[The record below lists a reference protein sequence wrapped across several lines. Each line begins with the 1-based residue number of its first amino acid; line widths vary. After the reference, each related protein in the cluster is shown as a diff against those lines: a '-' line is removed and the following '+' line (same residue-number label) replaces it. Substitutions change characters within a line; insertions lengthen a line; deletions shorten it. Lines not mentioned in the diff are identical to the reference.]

1 MEQTEKWF
9 DQIALPALLRH
20 ARTTYG
26 AAMRKAL
33 DAQGYDDIP
42 GNGLYIIGGL
52 ALGAQAV
59 PIGQLAREMRVTKQG
74 MGQLIDTLVMRGYL
88 ARTPDAADRRQL
100 MVTLTARGQAAAE
113 VQAAARAAVDQALA
127 AKVGDEDIARTR
139 RTLAALIEIHRAET
153 ETADA

>member
-88 ARTPDAADRRQL
+88 TRTPDAADRRQL

-113 VQAAARAAVDQALA
+113 VQTAARAAVDQALA

>member
-1 MEQTEKWF
+1 
-9 DQIALPALLRH
+9 
-20 ARTTYG
+20 
-26 AAMRKAL
+26 MRKAL

-88 ARTPDAADRRQL
+88 TRTPDAADRRQL

-113 VQAAARAAVDQALA
+113 VQTAARAAVDQALA

>member
-9 DQIALPALLRH
+9 DRIALPALLRH

-113 VQAAARAAVDQALA
+113 VQTAARAAVDQALA

>member
-100 MVTLTARGQAAAE
+100 MITLTARGQAAAE
-113 VQAAARAAVDQALA
+113 VQTAARAAVDQALA

>member
-88 ARTPDAADRRQL
+88 TRTPDAADRRQL
-100 MVTLTARGQAAAE
+100 MITLTARGQAAAE
-113 VQAAARAAVDQALA
+113 VQTAARAAVDQALA